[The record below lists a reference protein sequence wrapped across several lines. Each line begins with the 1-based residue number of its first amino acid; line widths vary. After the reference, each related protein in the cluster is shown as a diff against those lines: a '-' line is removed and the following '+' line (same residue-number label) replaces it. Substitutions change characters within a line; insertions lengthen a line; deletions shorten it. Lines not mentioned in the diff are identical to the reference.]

1 MLFIYAGFRPRIF
14 CSTFEDT
21 DLVRTAHEPTSKVR
35 SHHAA
40 HIPARSQYVQKNVCT
55 YFIYAGF
62 RPRIKRNIC
71 TFGLRLAKSNSPE
84 NTFAQCS
91 PCASKKCIESEL
103 SAFFLAHVHFL

>member
-40 HIPARSQYVQKNVCT
+40 HVPARSQYVQK
-55 YFIYAGF
+55 
-62 RPRIKRNIC
+62 KRLHCHPLSI
-71 TFGLRLAKSNSPE
+71 TSFS
-84 NTFAQCS
+84 
-91 PCASKKCIESEL
+91 SEL
-103 SAFFLAHVHFL
+103 E

>member
-1 MLFIYAGFRPRIF
+1 MICYKKSGFFCIFTQMTAVLFYLCGLSPSHFF

-55 YFIYAGF
+55 FFIYAGF

-71 TFGLRLAKSNSPE
+71 TFGLRLAKGE
-84 NTFAQCS
+84 M
-91 PCASKKCIESEL
+91 
-103 SAFFLAHVHFL
+103 

>member
-1 MLFIYAGFRPRIF
+1 MV
-14 CSTFEDT
+14 DT
-21 DLVRTAHEPTSKVR
+21 L
-35 SHHAA
+35 
-40 HIPARSQYVQKNVCT
+40 
-55 YFIYAGF
+55 FIYAGF